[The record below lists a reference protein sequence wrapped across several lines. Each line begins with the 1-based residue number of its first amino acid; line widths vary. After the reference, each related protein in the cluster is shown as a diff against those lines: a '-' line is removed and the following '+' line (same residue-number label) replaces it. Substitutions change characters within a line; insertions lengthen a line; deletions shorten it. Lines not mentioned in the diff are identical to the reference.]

1 MAVNFNK
8 EKAYSNIVKKLIEKL
23 PKEADKKFVSD
34 NINVITKNLVIF
46 SDYVRKI
53 LDISVEKIPLSSK
66 IKKVTETK
74 IFNSNLKLDEA
85 REIINKL
92 YQEFNNK
99 FQIGGSPEEDNVDKE
114 FMILKPLIRSSGY
127 KSGKLTSLHK
137 NNETHQ
143 KFPAINMV
151 RQVLKCN
158 GFKLTPY
165 VVSIGYDQDTGKKLT
180 KRYFNIHKIENDE

>member
-1 MAVNFNK
+1 M
-8 EKAYSNIVKKLIEKL
+8 NIGS
-23 PKEADKKFVSD
+23 VSD
-34 NINVITKNLVIF
+34 NIVDNDQSNTKVINLGMQ
-46 SDYVRKI
+46 KENI
-53 LDISVEKIPLSSK
+53 L
-66 IKKVTETK
+66 KKML
-74 IFNSNLKLDEA
+74 N
-85 REIINKL
+85 IIGINYSALEDLQGK
-92 YQEFNNK
+92 
-99 FQIGGSPEEDNVDKE
+99 QINRDLLLEDNVVKE
-114 FMILKPLIRSSGY
+114 FMILKQLIRSSGY